1 MFVGIIVNVMKI
13 VDYPSV
19 INPEKEIDWITVEQ
33 MTESAKK
40 IRETYGIVSL
50 VVSSDGEVKPLKIE
64 KNKRDGKDKA

>member
-19 INPEKEIDWITVEQ
+19 INPEKEIDWITVKQ

-40 IRETYGIVSL
+40 IREANGFVSL
-50 VVSSDGEVKPLKIE
+50 SISSSVKPEPLKIV
-64 KNKRDGKDKA
+64 KNKRHD